1 MLSAPIAIRIFV
13 AVLSLLPLMITRS
26 LIVQAADIEQGDTVT
41 IVTPGVTARLC
52 PEPMCGPGQHIM
64 RIAEGTELEVEG
76 SEEVK
81 IGSIHVKW
89 FQVEVEGNNG
99 WISIFDTNKAQ

>member
-1 MLSAPIAIRIFV
+1 MMVRAGDV
-13 AVLSLLPLMITRS
+13 
-26 LIVQAADIEQGDTVT
+26 EQGDTVT

-64 RIAEGTELEVEG
+64 RVAEGTELEVEG
-76 SEEVK
+76 TEDVK

-89 FQVEVEGNNG
+89 FQVEVNGRTG
-99 WISIFDTNKAQ
+99 WISIFDTNKAH

>member
-1 MLSAPIAIRIFV
+1 MLVNYSFHRLGVFL
-13 AVLSLLPLMITRS
+13 LSLILLVLAS
-26 LIVQAADIEQGDTVT
+26 SSIVRAGDVEQGDTVT

-52 PEPMCGPGQHIM
+52 PDPMCGPGQHIM

-76 SEEVK
+76 TEEVK

-89 FQVEVEGNNG
+89 FQVEVEGNTG
-99 WISIFDTNKAQ
+99 WISIFDTNEAH

>member
-1 MLSAPIAIRIFV
+1 MLFNCSFYRLCVFL
-13 AVLSLLPLMITRS
+13 LSLILFVFAS
-26 LIVQAADIEQGDTVT
+26 SSIVRAGDVEQGDTVT

-64 RIAEGTELEVEG
+64 RVAEGTELEVEG
-76 SEEVK
+76 IEEVK

-89 FQVEVEGNNG
+89 FQVEVEGNTG
-99 WISIFDTNKAQ
+99 WISIFDTNKAH